1 MNACHQRLNASWTKN
16 TMAGVWTRRQGAGAH
31 RTFGT
36 PCGRQLASGSSRHF
50 APDARMSYSAFAHGW
65 NGTVSFESFIR
76 SRTYPSGG
84 FHTPDRSGL
93 PSGRRGAGAE
103 RLILPSGVRGT
114 FERGTFC
121 HCADTDTPAA
131 TTIGTIAS

>member
-1 MNACHQRLNASWTKN
+1 MKN
-16 TMAGVWTRRQGAGAH
+16 TIPSVCTMRHGAGAH

-65 NGTVSFESFIR
+65 NGTGSFRSLAR

-84 FHTPDRSGL
+84 FQTPDRSGL
-93 PSGRRGAGAE
+93 PSARRGAGAD
-103 RLILPSGVRGT
+103 RFGFPSGVRGT
-114 FERGTFC
+114 DERGTFA
-121 HCADTDTPAA
+121 HCAAADTVNR
-131 TTIGTIAS
+131 TTVASDCKIVF